1 MGYAEVKRI
10 YNGERT
16 GVFVMATSYLMGI
29 GFQNA
34 LKITNTEIE
43 EVEGNGLMTKEFC
56 QELIKIAREI
66 ATNCT
71 PSEFI
76 QLCQV
81 VEPFAMPE
89 KLPRERMEKII
100 NGFIGSDPR
109 SLELMVVDGSFEPED
124 LQGLGFWTE
133 QDVEQYYEKYETKED
148 EE

>member
-1 MGYAEVKRI
+1 MGYAEVKKI
-10 YNGERT
+10 YDRERLEI
-16 GVFVMATSYLMGI
+16 FVMATSYLMDI
-29 GFQNA
+29 GFQAA
-34 LKITNTEIE
+34 LKITNTDIE
-43 EVEGNGLMTKEFC
+43 NAEGNGLMTKEVC
-56 QELIKIAREI
+56 QELMKIAREI
-66 ATNCT
+66 AINCT